1 MTDHAA
7 PIRALLT
14 QIASD
19 ADLPRAMRAIAADAE
34 GAVEVEAV
42 LSRTG
47 RALVHLEAHVTY
59 AENKAK
65 ALREALLNLIVET
78 GAPAFSIGTHTI
90 STSETRRVH
99 ITDQAAIPAA
109 LMRQPPPEPDTKAIR
124 SLLASGADVPGAVLS
139 NASPTLTI
147 RSRQK

>member
-1 MTDHAA
+1 MKDHAA
-7 PIRALLT
+7 PIRAILT

-42 LSRTG
+42 LARTG
-47 RALVHLEAHVTY
+47 RALVQLEAHVTY

-90 STSETRRVH
+90 STAETRRVH
-99 ITDQAAIPAA
+99 ITDEAAIPPEF
-109 LMRQPPPEPDTKAIR
+109 MRQPPPKPDTEVIR
-124 SLLASGADVPGAVLS
+124 RKLAAGQSVPGAMLS

-147 RSRQK
+147 RSRK